1 MIDKTS
7 HVPLYQQVRKSIEER
22 VKSGRLKPGD
32 MIESEKAL
40 CKMYN
45 VSQITI
51 RKAISDLVN
60 MGILYRVPGKGT
72 FLASLSEKSKVPF
85 LLKTNNIGFVI
96 RREHHP
102 AFSNPF
108 YSFVFRGVESEAR
121 AHGYNLFYQLL
132 DQNMVEDISSFKLV
146 SENKVDG
153 LLLVGEIPH
162 NFIMAIRDKGIP
174 LVLVDHYINDSGL
187 DSVVTE
193 NEKGAYQ
200 IVKYLIDLGHR
211 KIGFW
216 GASLDHGTF
225 MERFRGYKK
234 ALADYDIKFSEDLV
248 ETVLLIENDII
259 VDKMFKSGNMPT
271 AVFACNDLVAIKVM
285 SALQDQGLKVPDDIS
300 IAGFDDIELSSQIRP
315 PLTTVR
321 VQREQMGVLAVKKLI
336 KNIERKNNKSEK
348 TVLTTELVVRQS
360 CKAI

>member
-7 HVPLYQQVRKSIEER
+7 HIPLYQQVRKAIEDR
-22 VKSGRLKPGD
+22 VKSGKLKPGD
-32 MIESEKAL
+32 IIESEKAL
-40 CKMYN
+40 CKIYN

-60 MGILYRVPGKGT
+60 MGVLYRVPGKGT
-72 FLASLSEKSKVPF
+72 FLSSLSEKSRVPF

-121 AHGYNLFYQLL
+121 ARGYNLFYQLL
-132 DQNMVEDISSFKLV
+132 DHNIIDDTANFKLV
-146 SENKVDG
+146 NENKVDG
-153 LLLVGEIPH
+153 LLLVGEMPH
-162 NFIMAIRDKGIP
+162 AFISDIKDKGIP
-174 LVLVDHYINDSGL
+174 LVLIDHYINDLGL
-187 DSVVTE
+187 DAVVTE

-225 MERFRGYKK
+225 MERFKGYKR
-234 ALADYDIKFSEDLV
+234 ALSDYGIKFSENLV

-259 VDKMFKSGNMPT
+259 VDKMFEPDNMPT
-271 AVFACNDLVAIKVM
+271 AVLACNDLVAIKVM
-285 SALQDQGLKVPDDIS
+285 SALQDKGLKIPDDIS
-300 IAGFDDIELSSQIRP
+300 IAGFDDIELGSQIRP

-336 KNIERKNNKSEK
+336 NNIERKNNKCEK

-360 CKAI
+360 CKAV